1 MTEIALARPSST
13 VVLIREAAAAPEIL
27 MVRRHARLSFGASYA
42 FPGGVLDDSDH
53 RVHDRCS
60 GISAVDAD
68 RLLHVDG
75 NGLDYLS
82 AAIRE
87 LFEET
92 GVMLAQTEL
101 DDDEKQVARQQ
112 LNDGLLSW
120 DELLQTKN
128 LKLACDSLHYFGY
141 WMTPI
146 CQPKRY
152 STRFFAAELP
162 DGQKAVHDGAELTD
176 SFWMTAGEVLETNR
190 DERMSLP
197 FPTTKT
203 LESIAVHDSV
213 AKILEWAKT
222 CVAVGVH
229 CKLPKVIEENGK
241 KRIVLPEQDEHK
253 GAGG

>member
-1 MTEIALARPSST
+1 LTEIVLARPSST
-13 VVLIREAAAAPEIL
+13 VVLVREASAAPEIL
-27 MVRRHARLSFGASYA
+27 MVRRHAQLSFGESYA
-42 FPGGVLDDSDH
+42 FPGGVLEGSDH

-68 RLLHVDG
+68 RLLDVDG

-92 GVMLAQTEL
+92 GVMLAPTGL
-101 DDDEKQVARQQ
+101 SDDEKHVARKQ
-112 LNDGLLSW
+112 LNDGLLPW
-120 DELLQTKN
+120 DELLKS
-128 LKLACDSLHYFGY
+128 KDIRLACDSLHYFGY
-141 WMTPI
+141 WMTPV

-152 STRFFAAELP
+152 STRFFVAELP
-162 DGQKAVHDGAELTD
+162 DGQRAVHDGAELTD
-176 SFWMTAGEVLETNR
+176 SFWMTAGEVLETHR
-190 DERMSLP
+190 DQRMSLP

-203 LESIAVHDSV
+203 LESIAAHDSV

-222 CVAVGVH
+222 CVAVGVS

-241 KRIVLPEQDEHK
+241 KRIVLPEQDVHK
-253 GAGG
+253 GTG